1 MNEEWKWIK
10 GYEGLYQISNM
21 GRLKSFHRNK
31 TDGEI
36 RSVKNSKGW
45 YLTMPLRGNNARRTE
60 RIHVLVAKHFIG
72 DIPKGYHVHHK
83 DGNKQNNRVD
93 NLEIISPKD
102 HNLETLKQHPHML
115 DGMIAYNQGR
125 RLPGWE
131 TRKNYSSKSPI
142 KFPHGKI
149 LQYSLDGEYI
159 NRFDNACEASRT
171 TGVCGRN
178 ILQVAN
184 KTPFNNKGGTRK
196 QAGGFIWRFE
206 KEVTE
211 EC

>member
-1 MNEEWKWIK
+1 MNEEWEWIK

-36 RSVKNSKGW
+36 RSLKNSKGW
-45 YLTMPLRGNNARRTE
+45 YLTISLRGNEIRHTA

-93 NLEIISPKD
+93 NLEIISPRD

-115 DGMIAYNQGR
+115 EGMIAYNQGR
-125 RLPGWE
+125 RLPDWE
-131 TRKNYSSKSPI
+131 TRKNYSSKSPV
-142 KFPHGKI
+142 KFPYGKI
-149 LQYSLDGEYI
+149 IQYSLDGEYI
-159 NRFDNACEASRT
+159 NKFDNACEASRA

-184 KTPFNNKGGTRK
+184 KTPFNKKGGIRK
-196 QAGGFIWRFE
+196 QAGGYIWKFE
-206 KEVTE
+206 KEVMG

>member
-142 KFPHGKI
+142 KIPHGKI
-149 LQYSLDGEYI
+149 LQ
-159 NRFDNACEASRT
+159 
-171 TGVCGRN
+171 
-178 ILQVAN
+178 
-184 KTPFNNKGGTRK
+184 
-196 QAGGFIWRFE
+196 
-206 KEVTE
+206 
-211 EC
+211 